1 MLPGMPPVTDASNL
15 YSDTRSKKMSQAVQ
29 GALTRVYVPNRQD
42 NTVSVIDPATMQVID
57 NFPVGVN
64 PQHIVPSW
72 DLRTLYSTDTAEG
85 RTDGSLTAIDPLTGR
100 PGQRFMVDDP
110 YNMYFTPDGK
120 AGLVVAEAR
129 KRLDF
134 YDPTTWQHQSSID
147 VPECSGVNH
156 ADFSIDGK
164 FAIFT
169 CEFQGSLVKI
179 DMVNRTVV
187 GYLELSGRG
196 MPQDIRVST

>member
-1 MLPGMPPVTDASNL
+1 
-15 YSDTRSKKMSQAVQ
+15 
-29 GALTRVYVPNRQD
+29 
-42 NTVSVIDPATMQVID
+42 
-57 NFPVGVN
+57 
-64 PQHIVPSW
+64 
-72 DLRTLYSTDTAEG
+72 
-85 RTDGSLTAIDPLTGR
+85 
-100 PGQRFMVDDP
+100 
-110 YNMYFTPDGK
+110 MYFTPDGK

-134 YDPTTWQHQSSID
+134 YDPNTWQLQSSLD

-179 DMVNRTVV
+179 DIVNRTVV
-187 GYLELSGRG
+187 GYLRAERRRDAPGH
-196 MPQDIRVST
+196 PRVARRPRRSTSPR